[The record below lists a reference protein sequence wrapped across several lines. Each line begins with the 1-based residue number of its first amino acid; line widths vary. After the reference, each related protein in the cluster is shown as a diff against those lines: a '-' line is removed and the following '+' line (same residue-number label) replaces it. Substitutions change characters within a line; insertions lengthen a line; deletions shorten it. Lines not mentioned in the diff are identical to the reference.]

1 MTNSASNKTNFK
13 TKIFRDERDDNPER
27 KLKIWKNRRPNVKIL
42 DSQYIQDGTGCT
54 QICVKYV
61 D

>member
-1 MTNSASNKTNFK
+1 MINNDSNKSNFK

-27 KLKIWKNRRPNVKIL
+27 KLKIWKSRRPNVKIL
-42 DSQYIQDGTGCT
+42 DSQYIQDGTGRT

>member
-27 KLKIWKNRRPNVKIL
+27 KLKIWKNRRPNVKNFEFSIHSKWNL
-42 DSQYIQDGTGCT
+42 LY
-54 QICVKYV
+54 
-61 D
+61 